1 MQLGEAVMVAS
12 ADDRVMIMCASC
24 LLIGGIGPWPI
35 YFTLVILFGLPN
47 FF

>member
-35 YFTLVILFGLPN
+35 HFTLVIFVWIAI